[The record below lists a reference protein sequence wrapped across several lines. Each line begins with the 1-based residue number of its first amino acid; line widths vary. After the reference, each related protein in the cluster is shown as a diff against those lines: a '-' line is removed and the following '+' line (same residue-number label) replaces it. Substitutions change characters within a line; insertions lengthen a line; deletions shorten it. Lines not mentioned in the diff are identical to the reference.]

1 MIAQGIW
8 AGITIGR
15 DQPRSHMPPAL
26 VALLEHRWTRIRNL
40 VSSGVQFAFS
50 TDAGISA
57 AKTHDVLPW
66 ELTYAATQGLSNAVV
81 LTAATSQAAA
91 SCHLADRKGHLKP
104 GYDAD
109 ILAIPGN
116 PMHTI
121 DAILN
126 QSAKDWHTEMLS

>member
-1 MIAQGIW
+1 M
-8 AGITIGR
+8 
-15 DQPRSHMPPAL
+15 
-26 VALLEHRWTRIRNL
+26 LEQRWTRIRTL
-40 VSSGVQFAFS
+40 VSAGVNFAFS

-57 AKTHDVLPW
+57 TKPHDVLPA

-81 LTAATSQAAA
+81 LAAATSQAAA

-104 GYDAD
+104 GCDAD

-121 DAILN
+121 EAILGPRAIFRLG
-126 QSAKDWHTEMLS
+126 QRIR